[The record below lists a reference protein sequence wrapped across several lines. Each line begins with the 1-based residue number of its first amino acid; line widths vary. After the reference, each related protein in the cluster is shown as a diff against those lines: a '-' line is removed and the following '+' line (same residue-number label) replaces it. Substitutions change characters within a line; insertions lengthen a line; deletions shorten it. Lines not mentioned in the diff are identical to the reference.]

1 MQIKSVAILVNV
13 NAGKGKSNDVAI
25 WLKKQLGLKQ
35 IETEIFSEHWP
46 STEALNVFTDCWII
60 GGDGT
65 INYFINK
72 YPNCT
77 LPLALFCGG
86 TGNDF
91 AWKLYGE
98 TTYKEQFENV
108 ISAAPKPID
117 AGKVNN
123 QLFINCLGI
132 GFDGEII
139 QSMKAIRFLGG
150 TLGYQLAVLYK
161 VLGFKE
167 KTIIIN
173 AGKETWK
180 EKFLLV
186 LIVNS
191 SRAGAGFYIAPTA
204 EVNDGQLNMVLCK
217 KLPIW
222 KRLKYLP
229 IIKKG
234 KHLHF
239 PFVIHRLGEQFSIE
253 SKNILPIQ
261 MDGELF
267 YSNHLQVEVLPN
279 KFLFR
284 Y

>member
-1 MQIKSVAILVNV
+1 MQIKSVAILGNLK
-13 NAGKGKSNDVAI
+13 AGKGKSNDVAV
-25 WLKKQLGLKQ
+25 WLNKQLSYKQ
-35 IETEIFSEHWP
+35 IESVIFLDTWP
-46 STEALNVFTDCWII
+46 LEETLNTFTDCWII

-65 INYFINK
+65 INYFINR
-72 YPNCT
+72 YPNCS
-77 LPLALFCGG
+77 LPLALFRGG

-98 TTYKEQFENV
+98 TTYNAQFEHVLN
-108 ISAAPKPID
+108 STPKYID
-117 AGKVNN
+117 VGKVNN
-123 QLFINCLGI
+123 HLFINCLGV

-150 TLGYQLAVLYK
+150 ALGYQLAVLYK
-161 VLGFKE
+161 ILGFKE
-167 KTIIIN
+167 KSITIHS
-173 AGKETWK
+173 GKETWE

-191 SRAGAGFYIAPTA
+191 SRAGAGFYIAPSA

-234 KHLHF
+234 KHLHY
-239 PFVIHRLGEQFSIE
+239 PFITHRLGKQFRIN
-253 SKNILPIQ
+253 SKEILPIQ
-261 MDGELF
+261 LDGELLF
-267 YSNHLQVEVLPN
+267 SNNLHVEILEK